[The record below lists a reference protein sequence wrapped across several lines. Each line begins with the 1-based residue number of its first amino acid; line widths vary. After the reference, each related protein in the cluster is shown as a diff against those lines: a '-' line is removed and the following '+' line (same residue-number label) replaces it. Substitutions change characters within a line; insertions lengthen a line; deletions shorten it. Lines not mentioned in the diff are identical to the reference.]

1 MDENCILEKLE
12 KSKSLIWVWNLDSC
26 TNVFEKGEVFSLMIC
41 PQKIL
46 VIFLGNVQNLNLS
59 KI

>member
-1 MDENCILEKLE
+1 MDKKCILEKLE
-12 KSKSLIWVWNLDSC
+12 KSKSLIWVWKLDLCKNAS
-26 TNVFEKGEVFSLMIC
+26 EKGEVLSLMIC